1 MASSPAGAPPRDY
14 DIAIFGASGFT
25 GAHVAVALARILAA
39 PGGHPAL
46 PASPAPLRVALAGR
60 SGARLRE
67 VQERALAAAPALPRE
82 RLAILLADVGDA
94 ASLAAMARSSRLLL
108 NCVGPFRLFGEPVV
122 AACVGEGCHY
132 LDITGEPEFME
143 RMELR
148 YGEEAARAGLCVVP
162 CSAFDSIPADLGV
175 AFAVQQLAERCGG
188 AAATSVSSY
197 LTLRTG
203 RAGFGG
209 HYATYES
216 AVLGFASVAELQ
228 RTRRAYALRYPH
240 LARVPLPG
248 APPRR
253 RGAWS
258 ARGAHW
264 VLPFP
269 GSDASV
275 VRRSQRALHG
285 ARLLAGGE
293 EGGGGAGA
301 AAAAA
306 LPQPVHYEAFFTV
319 ASTWSL
325 CLSVLF
331 GGALSL
337 LAPWAWGRRLLLAAP
352 GLFSGGIFSHAG
364 PTAAQLAE
372 TSFEM
377 EFVAR
382 GSGAGEEA
390 RCVVRGP
397 EPGYVATP
405 ALLLGAALTLLEVRG
420 EGGGGGAFGACPG
433 GVLTP
438 ASAFRG
444 TALLQRLRAL
454 GVSFDALPAGGQKI

>member
-14 DIAIFGASGFT
+14 DITIFGASGFT

-293 EGGGGAGA
+293 EGGGGGGAA

-319 ASTWSL
+319 ASTYSL
-325 CLSVLF
+325 VLAAAF
-331 GGALSL
+331 GAALGA
-337 LAPWAWGRRLLLAAP
+337 LAPWAWGRRLLLALP

-364 PTAAQLAE
+364 PSEAQMAE
-372 TSFEM
+372 TSFTM
-377 EFVAR
+377 AFTAR
-382 GSGAGEEA
+382 GSRGGGGADDAEV
-390 RCVVRGP
+390 RCEVRGP

-405 ALLLGAALTLLEVRG
+405 LLLLGAAFTLLEERAG
-420 EGGGGGAFGACPG
+420 SGGGGGGGG
-433 GVLTP
+433 GVFTP
-438 ASAFRG
+438 AAAFRG
-444 TALLQRLRAL
+444 TGLIARLRKL
-454 GVSFDALPAGGQKI
+454 GIAFDVVGAK